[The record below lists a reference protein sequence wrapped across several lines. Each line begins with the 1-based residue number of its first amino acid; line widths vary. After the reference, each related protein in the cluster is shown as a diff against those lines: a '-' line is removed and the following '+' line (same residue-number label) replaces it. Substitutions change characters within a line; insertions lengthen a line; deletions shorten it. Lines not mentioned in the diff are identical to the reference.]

1 MSNFLMRFNW
11 YRMRKNEARLRA
23 IKRIAAERTN
33 AELNLAVEDYLFDGR
48 LPKSAYEEE
57 QGYKSAIGEDFQD
70 EPKSSREDW

>member
-11 YRMRKNEARLRA
+11 FRQRKNEARLRA

-33 AELNLAVEDYLFDGR
+33 AELNLAVEDYFFDGR

-57 QGYKSAIGEDFQD
+57 GYKSALGEGFEHESDH
-70 EPKSSREDW
+70 RGDW